1 VEEEEETRESEEREE
16 GNLKE
21 KINKI

>member
-1 VEEEEETRESEEREE
+1 VEEEEETRESKEREE